1 MECDV
6 SNPTSISAVVS
17 KIEQEVG
24 YIDALVN
31 NAGTL
36 GPDQKKM
43 YNAEKI
49 EDLQSILLSNWEGWE
64 STFAI
69 NASAIVGVS
78 AAFLKLLDAGN
89 QRRGWQGG
97 KLAAGETRRRET
109 AEQLAAKGIDA
120 DDSRSSQIITTG
132 SIAGFNRVATVGLP
146 YGGSKAAAIHLCKM
160 LAHLLA
166 PWGIRS
172 NVINPGGECS
182 IGLQQT
188 E

>member
-6 SNPTSISAVVS
+6 TNPTSVSAVVS
-17 KIEQEVG
+17 QIEQEVG
-24 YIDALVN
+24 YIDVLIN

-36 GPDQKKM
+36 GPDQKSM
-43 YNAEKI
+43 YNAESI

-69 NASAIVGVS
+69 NASAIAGVS

-120 DDSRSSQIITTG
+120 DD
-132 SIAGFNRVATVGLP
+132 
-146 YGGSKAAAIHLCKM
+146 
-160 LAHLLA
+160 
-166 PWGIRS
+166 
-172 NVINPGGECS
+172 
-182 IGLQQT
+182 
-188 E
+188 